1 MQLQIREARKEDIP
15 QLLSLYNEFTNTF
28 VGSALRGEQDFRREL
43 RRKDNVNLVAL
54 DKQKRIA
61 GYVGAHFEKR
71 FNRGEF
77 AEVIVNPTYDFKQVA
92 KPLVEKV
99 HSIFVKKKVISIIAG
114 SIRNPVYEKLFPE
127 LGFFETESN
136 GVFMYVILDVQKFL
150 NELQPAFANRLKRL
164 KELNLLMQ
172 IDCEGNSIFLHKIG
186 EKVDPLVFTNQSVD
200 FKLTLNREILTKLVF
215 GIKDAVES
223 SKTGQTRIETTLTS
237 KKTTQLL
244 KALFPRKQ
252 FLIMDHW

>member
-1 MQLQIREARKEDIP
+1 MQLQIREAKKEDIP
-15 QLLSLYNEFTNTF
+15 QLLNLYNEFTKTT
-28 VGSALRGEQDFRREL
+28 VGSALRNQQDFRQGL
-43 RRKDNVNLVAL
+43 RRKDNTNLVAL

-61 GYVGAHFEKR
+61 GYVLANFEKR

-77 AEVIVNPTYDFKQVA
+77 AEIIVNPKYDFEQVA
-92 KPLVEKV
+92 KPLVERV
-99 HSIFVKKKVISIIAG
+99 HSIFVKKRVISIIAG

-150 NELQPAFANRLKRL
+150 NELQPAFANRLKQL
-164 KELNLLMQ
+164 KELNLLIQ
-172 IDCEGNSIFLHKIG
+172 IDCEGSSIFLHKTG
-186 EKVDPLVFTNQSVD
+186 EKVGSLVFTNQTVD
-200 FKLTLNREILTKLVF
+200 FKLTLNREVLTKLVF
-215 GIKDAVES
+215 GIEDAVES
-223 SKTGQTRIETTLTS
+223 TKTGQTRVETALTP
-237 KKTTQLL
+237 KATVQLL